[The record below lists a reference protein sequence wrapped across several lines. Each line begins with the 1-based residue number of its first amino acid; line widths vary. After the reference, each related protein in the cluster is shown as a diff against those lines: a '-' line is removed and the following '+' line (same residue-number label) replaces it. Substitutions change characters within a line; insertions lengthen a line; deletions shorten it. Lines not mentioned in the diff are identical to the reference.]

1 VLSMDLPTKRPINKG
16 ELERLKYFYLPM
28 WSEWVRFS
36 RVGRGL
42 PSQVPYCD
50 YMKPMMPD
58 NFDSDERPDPW
69 AVRII
74 DASVDEVGER
84 VSLARAAL
92 GVRYLN
98 AAGPSVY
105 RSGRLVHLDLEH
117 IEDICDEAERLMVAI
132 VKRRNLPL

>member
-1 VLSMDLPTKRPINKG
+1 MDLPTKRPINKG

-28 WSEWVRFS
+28 WSEW
-36 RVGRGL
+36 
-42 PSQVPYCD
+42 
-50 YMKPMMPD
+50 
-58 NFDSDERPDPW
+58 
-69 AVRII
+69 
-74 DASVDEVGER
+74 
-84 VSLARAAL
+84 
-92 GVRYLN
+92 VRYLN